1 MKLKSPRH
9 ASPWFPSGPK
19 AEAPVPDTRGRQ
31 VGHGHGDIQPH
42 TRGPGLRQQ
51 PHLLR
56 TQGGVVWCSVGFS
69 VTLSCALEGPNST
82 PACVFPL
89 SPVTPHASPNMLPAQ
104 VDYWEQ
110 TLMQSACVKYVPV
123 AANWLSLHAA
133 PCCLLLF
140 PPMQP
145 LTSLRASPCRD
156 SKQIQSHRGS
166 VGHWGPRANPKRHR
180 LRGASVRAAQH
191 YMGASL
197 ATVPPPPHTHT
208 QPSLTPAAAPHLRRF
223 QERVL
228 SIIENHDPSKGPL
241 YLQYST

>member
-1 MKLKSPRH
+1 
-9 ASPWFPSGPK
+9 
-19 AEAPVPDTRGRQ
+19 
-31 VGHGHGDIQPH
+31 
-42 TRGPGLRQQ
+42 
-51 PHLLR
+51 
-56 TQGGVVWCSVGFS
+56 VWCSVGFS